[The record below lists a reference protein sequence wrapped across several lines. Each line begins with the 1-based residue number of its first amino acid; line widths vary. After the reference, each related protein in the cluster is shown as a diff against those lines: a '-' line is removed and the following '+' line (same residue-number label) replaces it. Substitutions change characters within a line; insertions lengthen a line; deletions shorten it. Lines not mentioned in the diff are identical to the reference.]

1 MPLPSTDEARSTLG
15 DRLPSAV
22 TVVVEV
28 VIASTVLAWTAAWL
42 AIASVNLRYGDYV
55 AVAGTVGLMVV
66 PALVYEYRRLGS
78 SLPLP
83 EPDAPDVSVSD
94 LVMPSSG

>member
-1 MPLPSTDEARSTLG
+1 M
-15 DRLPSAV
+15 
-22 TVVVEV
+22 VVEV

-66 PALVYEYRRLGS
+66 PALAYEYRRLES
-78 SLPLP
+78 YLPLP
-83 EPDAPDVSVSD
+83 EPDGPDVSVSE
-94 LVMPSSG
+94 LVTPSSG